1 MPGIFSSLNSAAHAL
16 QAHSR
21 SVEQAGKN
29 IANVNNPHYTR
40 QRVVTGSL
48 GSVQSTT
55 GVQNS
60 GLQALGVQQVRE
72 TYIERQ
78 LLGEIAYESGLKVQE
93 ARLSQALANLGESI
107 DRINDPL
114 SIDDSVASSGGIRGS
129 IDKFFDA
136 FESLSASPN
145 DATLKHVV
153 YQSAEEMVDN
163 FNRIDQRFQLME
175 AELAEQI
182 EMDADAFNQKL
193 AEIDNL
199 NVEISRYEL
208 SHPGGALDL
217 RDERQRLL
225 EEVSAY
231 ASIEVVENTDFN
243 GQISI
248 NMRDQNG
255 GVVSI
260 LEPGFRAKE
269 IFFDATNQ
277 SLNIVGSGEVLDLG
291 AGSLPALLEVRGTH
305 VAEIRDE
312 LSLMANNVATEVN
325 EIYYQAYDATT
336 VPVTPEISFFQQ
348 PTPPPSI
355 SGVPSAVTA
364 ASIALYKDPSDP
376 STIGTDF
383 VSLETSSL
391 RSSNSNYAGAN
402 EIALAIADVANQQ
415 LAGIDSLTLSE
426 YAARTVSSLGQE
438 ISGVQDRLVVQS
450 TVVDLLNT
458 QRSEVSGVSMDEEVS
473 NMVQYQ
479 QAYQAS
485 SRYFNVLSE
494 MMDTL
499 INSLG

>member
-29 IANVNNPHYTR
+29 IANINNPHYTR

-48 GSVQSTT
+48 GSVQSKT

-60 GLQALGVQQVRE
+60 GLQALGVQQIRE
-72 TYIERQ
+72 GYIERQ
-78 LLGEIAYESGLKVQE
+78 LLGEIAYENGLKVKE
-93 ARLSQALANLGESI
+93 TRLSQALANLGESI

-114 SIDDSVASSGGIRGS
+114 SIDDSVTSSGGIRSS
-129 IDKFFDA
+129 IDKFFNA
-136 FESLSASPN
+136 FESLTSSTSN
-145 DATLKHVV
+145 ATQKHVV

-175 AELAEQI
+175 DELAAQI
-182 EMDADAFNQKL
+182 DMDVDAFNLKL

-217 RDERQRLL
+217 RDARQRVL
-225 EEVSAY
+225 EELSEY
-231 ASIEVVENTDFN
+231 ASIDVVESADFN

-248 NMRDQNG
+248 NVRDQNG
-255 GVVSI
+255 EVVSI
-260 LEPGFRAKE
+260 LEPGYRPKE

-277 SLNIVGSGEVLDLG
+277 TINIEGSGETLDLG
-291 AGSLPALLEVRGTH
+291 SGSLPALLEVRGTH
-305 VAEIRDE
+305 VADIRNE
-312 LSLMANNVATEVN
+312 LNAMASHVATEVN
-325 EIYYQAYDATT
+325 KIYYQEYNSTT
-336 VPVTPEISFFQQ
+336 DPDTPEISFFQE
-348 PTPPPSI
+348 PTPPDS
-355 SGVPSAVTA
+355 VPLEVTA
-364 ASIALYKDPSDP
+364 ASIALYKDRS
-376 STIGTDF
+376 STDVNAF
-383 VSLETSSL
+383 VPLDTASL
-391 RSSNSNYAGAN
+391 RTSDSSFDGTNDL
-402 EIALAIADVANQQ
+402 ALAIADVADKK
-415 LAGIDSLTLSE
+415 LTDLDSLTLSE

-485 SRYFNVLSE
+485 SRFFNVLSE

>member
-60 GLQALGVQQVRE
+60 GLQALGVQQIRE
-72 TYIERQ
+72 EYIERQ
-78 LLGEIAYESGLKVQE
+78 LLGEIAYENGLKVQE
-93 ARLSQALANLGESI
+93 TRLSQALANLGESI
-107 DRINDPL
+107 DRINDPI

-175 AELAEQI
+175 DELAEQI
-182 EMDADAFNQKL
+182 VMDVDSFNQKI

-199 NVEISRYEL
+199 NIEIGRYEL

-231 ASIEVVENTDFN
+231 ASIDVVESPDFN
-243 GQISI
+243 GQVTI
-248 NMRDQNG
+248 NVREQNG
-255 GVVSI
+255 GVVSL

-269 IFFDATNQ
+269 VFFDATNQ
-277 SLNIVGSGEVLDLG
+277 TVNIVGSGEILDLG
-291 AGSLPALLEVRGTH
+291 SGSLPALLEVRGTH
-305 VAEIRDE
+305 VADIRNE
-312 LSLMANNVATEVN
+312 LNAMANHVATEVN
-325 EIYYQAYDATT
+325 EIYYQAYGTT
-336 VPVTPEISFFQQ
+336 TPVTPEISFFQQ
-348 PTPPPSI
+348 PTPPPSV
-355 SGVPSAVTA
+355 SGLPSTVTA
-364 ASIALYKDPSDP
+364 GSIALYSAPSDSAVMGTNFVAL
-376 STIGTDF
+376 STA
-383 VSLETSSL
+383 SL
-391 RSSNSNYAGAN
+391 RASDSSFAGAN
-402 EIALAIADVANQQ
+402 DLALAIADVANQK
-415 LAGIDSLTLSE
+415 LAGLESLTLSE

-438 ISGVQDRLVVQS
+438 ISGVQDRLAVQS

>member
-78 LLGEIAYESGLKVQE
+78 LLGEVAYESGLKVQE
-93 ARLSQALANLGESI
+93 TRLSQALANLGESI

-182 EMDADAFNQKL
+182 EMDANAFNQKL

-199 NVEISRYEL
+199 NIEISRYEL
-208 SHPGGALDL
+208 SNPGGALDL

-231 ASIEVVENTDFN
+231 ASIDVVENADFN
-243 GQISI
+243 GQITI
-248 NMRDQNG
+248 NVSDQNG

-269 IFFDATNQ
+269 IFFDATSQ
-277 SLNIVGSGEVLDLG
+277 SLNIVGSGEALDLG
-291 AGSLPALLEVRGTH
+291 AGSLPALLELRGTH

-312 LSLMANNVATEVN
+312 LNLMANNVATEVN

-336 VPVTPEISFFQQ
+336 APVTPEISFFQQ

-355 SGVPSAVTA
+355 SGVPSTVTA
-364 ASIALYKDPSDP
+364 ASIALYMAPSGLGV
-376 STIGTDF
+376 GTDF
-383 VSLETSSL
+383 VALEASSL
-391 RSSNSNYAGAN
+391 RSSDSIYAGAN
-402 EIALAIADVANQQ
+402 DIALAIADVANQQ

>member
-60 GLQALGVQQVRE
+60 GLQALGVQQIRE
-72 TYIERQ
+72 EYIERQ
-78 LLGEIAYESGLKVQE
+78 LLGEIAYENGLKVQE
-93 ARLSQALANLGESI
+93 TRLSQALANLGESI
-107 DRINDPL
+107 DRINDPI

-175 AELAEQI
+175 DELAEQI
-182 EMDADAFNQKL
+182 VMDVDSFNQKI

-199 NVEISRYEL
+199 NIEIGRYEL

-231 ASIEVVENTDFN
+231 ASIDVVESPDFN
-243 GQISI
+243 GQITI
-248 NMRDQNG
+248 NVRDQNG
-255 GVVSI
+255 GVVSL

-269 IFFDATNQ
+269 VFFDATNQ
-277 SLNIVGSGEVLDLG
+277 TVNIVGSGEILDLG
-291 AGSLPALLEVRGTH
+291 SGSLPALLEVRGTH
-305 VAEIRDE
+305 VADIRNE
-312 LSLMANNVATEVN
+312 LNAMANHVAVEVN
-325 EIYYQAYDATT
+325 EIYYQAYDGSTI
-336 VPVTPEISFFQQ
+336 PVTPEISFFQQ
-348 PTPPPSI
+348 PTPPPSV
-355 SGVPSAVTA
+355 SGLPSTVTA
-364 ASIALYKDPSDP
+364 ASIALYSDP
-376 STIGTDF
+376 SNMTFDPDF
-383 VSLETSSL
+383 VALDTASL
-391 RSSNSNYAGAN
+391 RASDSSFAGAN
-402 EIALAIADVANQQ
+402 DLALAIADVANQK
-415 LAGIDSLTLSE
+415 LAGLESLTLSE

-438 ISGVQDRLVVQS
+438 ISGVQDRLAVQS